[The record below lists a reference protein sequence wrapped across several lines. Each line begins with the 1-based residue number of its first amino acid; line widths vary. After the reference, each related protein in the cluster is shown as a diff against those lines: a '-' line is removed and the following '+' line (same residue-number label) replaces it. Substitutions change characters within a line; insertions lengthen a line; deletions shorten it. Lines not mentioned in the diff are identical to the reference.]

1 MPRRPRLLFR
11 HVVSHSPG
19 ARAPRASLGSDD
31 GEEIF
36 ASFDTKILMRFF
48 AYVRPYKG
56 TLILAMF
63 GVLAISVP
71 GSLGPTM
78 RRLRWL
84 LLTLLAA
91 FAWTVP
97 GEPLWPMAW
106 APTREGLLTGG
117 EHALRLLA
125 LVCAIRLVLAC
136 SSRAE
141 QLVALWTLARPMRY
155 LGLRPERGVLLV
167 GLALEEADAWL
178 AQRRGWRELRAELSR
193 PAAEDGAVRQLTL
206 QCPHFHLRDG
216 LVLAAAMAVL
226 ASLWMA

>member
-1 MPRRPRLLFR
+1 MQLRWLAGLHPATRFLLWL
-11 HVVSHSPG
+11 VLALALPVLVPK
-19 ARAPRASLGSDD
+19 AQAVLA
-31 GEEIF
+31 
-36 ASFDTKILMRFF
+36 
-48 AYVRPYKG
+48 
-56 TLILAMF
+56 LAMF

>member
-1 MPRRPRLLFR
+1 
-11 HVVSHSPG
+11 
-19 ARAPRASLGSDD
+19 
-31 GEEIF
+31 
-36 ASFDTKILMRFF
+36 
-48 AYVRPYKG
+48 
-56 TLILAMF
+56 
-63 GVLAISVP
+63 
-71 GSLGPTM
+71 
-78 RRLRWL
+78 
-84 LLTLLAA
+84 
-91 FAWTVP
+91 
-97 GEPLWPMAW
+97 MAW

-136 SSRAE
+136 SSRTE

-155 LGLRPERGVLLV
+155 LGLHPERGVLLV

-178 AQRRGWRELRAELSR
+178 AQRRGWRELWAELSR
-193 PAAEDGAVRQLTL
+193 PAAEDGAERQLTL